1 MLVDIGAFPIA
12 PARHSMAAKP
22 AGRPPETKEAPSKGR
37 GKGILIGAMVALLVV
52 GGVGAGWYYTRPAAA
67 GQAATVAP
75 KPVETVFVTLDPFT
89 VNLADEGGERLA
101 QVGIVLELAGK
112 ELHPV
117 LTRNLPIVRNNTLLL
132 LSTQHATTLLSLEGK
147 LALAAQIGART
158 SAALGW
164 KEDATDAARSPNPV
178 VAVHFSQM
186 LVQ

>member
-1 MLVDIGAFPIA
+1 MASKP
-12 PARHSMAAKP
+12 AAK
-22 AGRPPETKEAPSKGR
+22 PPETKEAPPAKR
-37 GKGILIGAMVALLVV
+37 GKGMLIGAMVALLLVA
-52 GGVGAGWYYTRPAAA
+52 GVGAGWYYTRPASASEAA
-67 GQAATVAP
+67 KAAA
-75 KPVETVFVTLDPFT
+75 KPVETIFVNLDPFT

-112 ELHPV
+112 EVHPI
-117 LTRNLPIVRNNTLLL
+117 LTRNMPIVRNNMLLL
-132 LSTQHATTLLSLEGK
+132 LSSQHAKTLLSLEGK

-164 KEDATDAARSPNPV
+164 KEDKADPAHSPNPI

>member
-1 MLVDIGAFPIA
+1 
-12 PARHSMAAKP
+12 MAAKP
-22 AGRPPETKEAPSKGR
+22 AGKPPETKETPSKGR
-37 GKGILIGAMVALLVV
+37 GKAVLVGAVVALLLV

-67 GQAATVAP
+67 GQAATVTP
-75 KPVETVFVTLDPFT
+75 KPVETIFVSLDPFT

-112 ELHPV
+112 EFHPV
-117 LTRNLPIVRNNTLLL
+117 LTRALPIVRNNTLLL
-132 LSTQHATTLLSLEGK
+132 LSSQHAKTLLSLDGK

-158 SAALGW
+158 AAALGW
-164 KEDATDAARSPNPV
+164 KEDSAAAAGMPNPV

>member
-1 MLVDIGAFPIA
+1 
-12 PARHSMAAKP
+12 MAARP
-22 AGRPPETKEAPSKGR
+22 AAKPPETKEAAPKGR
-37 GKGILIGAMVALLVV
+37 GKGLLIGAVVALLLVA
-52 GGVGAGWYYTRPAAA
+52 GVGAGWYYTRPAAA
-67 GQAATVAP
+67 GPAAKAAP
-75 KPVETVFVTLDPFT
+75 RPVETIFVNLEPFT

-112 ELHPV
+112 DVQPI

-132 LSTQHATTLLSLEGK
+132 LSSQHAKTLLSLDGK

-158 SAALGW
+158 AAALGW
-164 KEDATDAARSPNPV
+164 KEDAADPAGSPNPV

>member
-1 MLVDIGAFPIA
+1 
-12 PARHSMAAKP
+12 MAAKP
-22 AGRPPETKEAPSKGR
+22 AAKPPETKETPSKGR
-37 GKGILIGAMVALLVV
+37 GKGVLIGAIVALLLV
-52 GGVGAGWYYTRPAAA
+52 GGVGAGWYYTRPATV
-67 GQAATVAP
+67 GQAAKAAP
-75 KPVETVFVTLDPFT
+75 KPAESIFVNLEPFT

-112 ELHPV
+112 DVQPI

-132 LSTQHATTLLSLEGK
+132 LSSQHAKTLLSLDGK

-158 SAALGW
+158 AAALGW
-164 KEDATDAARSPNPV
+164 KEDAADPARATNPV